1 MKVLQGL
8 QLSPALDTGSA
19 EHYQSR
25 PSCLEPACLI
35 TTMGNASCLHQ
46 PYLFLVQKPD
56 QFFMPLV
63 PKEWSGPEFNY
74 LRHLKQRE
82 MKLYP
87 GAH

>member
-1 MKVLQGL
+1 MLCRNCEARF
-8 QLSPALDTGSA
+8 SDLDTYGWKI
-19 EHYQSR
+19 
-25 PSCLEPACLI
+25 LI